1 MSRILRAVAGAALVV
16 LAPAI
21 AVGASQGERPAD
33 ARPPQFGPLAPK
45 QVGKIQGLGR
55 AVLAARDGYIPDA
68 GHLALRQ
75 ELQQLRQEL
84 EAAEMALAALPRLKL
99 SASRVLTVGT
109 QPVFHLEP
117 SASWYQLEID
127 AQGRAS
133 QRVPAAASSPKA
145 LAGLPVAEA
154 GKQERA
160 ERFAALRTRIGQLR
174 QRVRNTSGEGQF
186 RAGLSFDSA
195 RMKAKVAEIDEELTR
210 LLDSASPQS
219 AGQVPALRKRL
230 AIRNISEELNSQRA
244 GSPAADAEPAP
255 TFQTIT
261 RHR

>member
-1 MSRILRAVAGAALVV
+1 MSRILHAVAGAALVV

-21 AVGASQGERPAD
+21 AVGASQGERPANT
-33 ARPPQFGPLAPK
+33 RPPQFGPLAPK
-45 QVGKIQGLGR
+45 QIGKIQGVGR
-55 AVLAARDGYIPDA
+55 AVLAARDGYTPDA
-68 GHLALRQ
+68 GQLALRQ
-75 ELQQLRQEL
+75 ELQALRQDL
-84 EAAEMALAALPRLKL
+84 EAAEKAVAAPPRLKL
-99 SASRVLTVGT
+99 SASRVLTVGA
-109 QPVFHLEP
+109 QPVLRLES
-117 SASWYQLEID
+117 SARRYQLEID

-133 QRVPAAASSPKA
+133 QRVLAAAAPSTKA

-154 GKQERA
+154 GQQDRA
-160 ERFAALRTRIGQLR
+160 ERFAALRSRISQLR
-174 QRVRNTSGEGQF
+174 QRVRKTSGEGQF

-219 AGQVPALRKRL
+219 AAQVPALRKRL
-230 AIRNISEELNSQRA
+230 AIRNIPEELDSQRA
-244 GSPAADAEPAP
+244 GSAEPTP